1 MALDVNNFR
10 QILKCLLNLET
21 EIRTQ
26 AEVNLIE
33 KICNNKVISVNL
45 KKKII

>member
-10 QILKCLLNLET
+10 QILKCLLNLDT

-26 AEVNLIE
+26 AEVNTELDT
-33 KICNNKVISVNL
+33 SYS
-45 KKKII
+45 